1 MLPETAAVDSAMMG
15 SAQISSRPFEDLEE
29 DKGDEGP
36 DGSSG
41 GTKMAE

>member
-1 MLPETAAVDSAMMG
+1 VLPETAALD

-29 DKGDEGP
+29 EKGDESP

-41 GTKMAE
+41 GTNMA